1 MSQIFSKKF
10 IIIGNPGV
18 GKTSLIKNFVE
29 GSFLSEYKSTIG
41 TNLYTKTLEFKSGK
55 SEDNENNEGNEGND
69 ITVKLVLWDIAGQ
82 VQWDLMRGAYYQGS
96 HAVCVVGD
104 LSSKRTFQKI
114 EKFWVKDAR
123 ETCNKSIPVI
133 LLANKNDLKAEISE
147 EEVKEL
153 ANRCNVD
160 RVIFTSAKTS
170 YHVEE
175 AFIGLIKLC
184 LDVDSLIFVDY
195 E

>member
-1 MSQIFSKKF
+1 MAQIFNKKF

-55 SEDNENNEGNEGND
+55 SDDNEKNENNE
-69 ITVKLVLWDIAGQ
+69 ISVKLVLWDIAGQ

-96 HAVCVVGD
+96 HGVCVVGD

-114 EKFWVKDAR
+114 EKFWIKDAR
-123 ETCNKSIPVI
+123 ETCNESIPVI

-153 ANRCNVD
+153 ANRCKVD

-175 AFIGLIKLC
+175 AFIALIKLS
-184 LDVDSLIFVDY
+184 LNVDHLIFVGYDK
-195 E
+195 

>member
-1 MSQIFSKKF
+1 MPHIFNKKF
-10 IIIGNPGV
+10 IIIGSPGV

-41 TNLYTKTLEFKSGK
+41 TNLYTKTLEFKTDK
-55 SEDNENNEGNEGND
+55 SDDTEENE
-69 ITVKLVLWDIAGQ
+69 IIVKLVLWDIAGQ
-82 VQWDLMRGAYYQGS
+82 VQWDIMRPAYYQGS
-96 HAVCVVGD
+96 HGVCVVGD

-114 EKFWVKDAR
+114 ENFWVKDAR
-123 ETCNKSIPVI
+123 ENCNETIPII
-133 LLANKNDLKAEISE
+133 LLANKNDLRAEISE

-153 ANRCNVD
+153 SNRCQVE

-175 AFIGLIKLC
+175 AFIALVKMSLKK
-184 LDVDSLIFVDY
+184 DHLIFAGYDK
-195 E
+195 

>member
-1 MSQIFSKKF
+1 MSQIFNYKF
-10 IIIGNPGV
+10 IVIGSPGV

-41 TNLYTKTLEFKSGK
+41 TNLYTKTLEFKKDK
-55 SEDNENNEGNEGND
+55 SEDNESNE
-69 ITVKLVLWDIAGQ
+69 IIIKLVIWDIAGQ

-96 HAVCVVGD
+96 HGVCVVGD

-114 EKFWVKDAR
+114 DKFWIKDAR
-123 ETCNKSIPVI
+123 ETCNESIPII
-133 LLANKNDLKAEISE
+133 LLANKNDLKPEISE

-153 ANRCNVD
+153 SNRLKVD
-160 RVIFTSAKTS
+160 RLIFTSAKTS

-175 AFIGLIKLC
+175 AFIALIKMVLNI
-184 LDVDSLIFVDY
+184 DSLTYVGAIA
-195 E
+195 